1 VVVNIKKT
9 VAALAVV
16 ILVTSCT
23 SQRVALAPVGPNP
36 ESGVAPGHAGYLEVF
51 SEREPVMEGDD
62 PIFYQHTEY
71 RIYDDRGKLVKDVGN
86 TNGHFDTSPR
96 LVSLPPGRYSVKARA
111 EDYLTVLVPVVIE
124 RGRTT
129 SVHLDDRWAC
139 PQSEPRNEFVF
150 EPNGAPVGWKAEGV
164 GGTGE
169 QIPIYRAPEQRQ
181 RAVNQVQER
190 FTPEPKP

>member
-1 VVVNIKKT
+1 MNISQT
-9 VAALAVV
+9 LAALGGV
-16 ILVTSCT
+16 ILATSCAT
-23 SQRVALAPVGPNP
+23 QRVALAPVGPDP
-36 ESGVAPGHAGYLEVF
+36 ESAVTAGSAGYLRVF

-62 PIFYQHTEY
+62 PVFYQHTEY
-71 RIYDDRGKLVKDVGN
+71 RIYDTRGKLVKDVGN

-96 LVSLPPGRYSVKARA
+96 RVALVPGHYTVKASA

-139 PQSEPRNEFVF
+139 PKEEPKDEFVF
-150 EPNGAPVGWKAEGV
+150 EPSGSPVGWRAEGL

-169 QIPIYRAPEQRQ
+169 
-181 RAVNQVQER
+181 
-190 FTPEPKP
+190 